1 METQPIV
8 IFAEIN
14 APIEK
19 VWHCWTNP
27 SDIMQWN
34 AASEDWHCPN
44 AENDLQVGGKFT
56 YTMASKDG
64 SFSFGFGGEYTE
76 VIPQERIAYVL
87 GDERKV
93 IITFEPQEHS
103 VLVTET
109 FDPETENSRELQ
121 QSGWQAIL
129 NNFKKH
135 TEQSI

>member
-1 METQPIV
+1 METQPI
-8 IFAEIN
+8 EISVEVN

-44 AENDLQVGGKFT
+44 AENDLQVGGKFC
-56 YTMASKDG
+56 YTMAARDG

-76 VIPQERIAYVL
+76 VIPQERIAYKL

-93 IITFEPQEHS
+93 VVTFEAQEHS
-103 VLVTET
+103 VLVKET

-121 QSGWQAIL
+121 QNGWQAIL

>member
-1 METQPIV
+1 METQPI
-8 IFAEIN
+8 EISVEVK

-19 VWHCWTNP
+19 VWHSWTNP

-44 AENDLQVGGKFT
+44 AENDLKVGGQFS
-56 YTMASKDG
+56 YTMAAKDG

-76 VIPQERIAYVL
+76 VIPQESIAYVL

-93 IITFEPQEHS
+93 IITFEAQEHS

>member
-44 AENDLQVGGKFT
+44 AENDLKVGGQFS
-56 YTMASKDG
+56 YTMAAKDG

-93 IITFEPQEHS
+93 IITFEAHEHS